1 MRKVIFCK
9 RGLTQSLLLL
19 LLKPQMFVVSLE
31 KIKNKQ
37 DLPVFCVV
45 LEATQN
51 VTAISPEPKGRRA
64 RRSIMKKVL
73 WFSRHELSAEQLN
86 DLERIFAKV
95 EVNQVNKTITKA
107 VEIKDDIDVAD
118 VIAIV
123 APLPLQQEFLQL
135 AKGKPVIFCKN
146 ERIVDPVDGTK
157 VTFKHAGWFRIVEIK
172 VVFDPL

>member
-1 MRKVIFCK
+1 
-9 RGLTQSLLLL
+9 
-19 LLKPQMFVVSLE
+19 
-31 KIKNKQ
+31 
-37 DLPVFCVV
+37 
-45 LEATQN
+45 
-51 VTAISPEPKGRRA
+51 
-64 RRSIMKKVL
+64 
-73 WFSRHELSAEQLN
+73 
-86 DLERIFAKV
+86 V

-107 VEIKDDIDVAD
+107 VEIKDDIDSAN

-146 ERIVDPVDGTK
+146 ERIVDPVDNTK